1 MVRTKAHTLRDGMA
15 AALAR
20 DFEAAYPLLQQA
32 TTESPGDMRG
42 WLWRAVASPSPAD
55 AISCL
60 RRVLLFEPTDVQA
73 QHALG
78 RLLVTQA
85 SAIAASGQ
93 PTEARS
99 LAREAADLAPE
110 CDAVWVGL
118 ALVSEGPE
126 ERLQALRRASELNP
140 EAPKTRMLLRDAL
153 LHAGITAAT
162 SDPDRAR
169 QLFREAAAV
178 DPTDARVW
186 QALARV
192 ATRASDALEALR
204 ELVRIAPDRP
214 GSRTALKRALAADA
228 ESLAASGSATEAT
241 ARWREAVTVDEH
253 DAVDVAGS
261 CGRHDRKRRG
271 AARARSGTAHRQHRP
286 ADPARSGRDGSW
298 DPSPSGHASSSRRAR
313 CRPPLN
319 RRLPRARPS
328 PHFLPVRSRL
338 TRRRTPPPSACRILL
353 SLRRRQPRPARRSA
367 R

>member
-55 AISCL
+55 AVFCL
-60 RRVLLFEPTDVQA
+60 RRVLLFEPADVQA

-93 PTEARS
+93 PTQARS

-126 ERLQALRRASELNP
+126 ERLQALRRASELNR

-153 LHAGITAAT
+153 LHAGITAVA

-169 QLFREAAAV
+169 LLFREAAAV

-228 ESLAASGSATEAT
+228 ESLAASGSADRRRGAL
-241 ARWREAVTVDEH
+241 ARGRNGGRARRG
-253 DAVDVAGS
+253 DVAGS

-271 AARARSGTAHRQHRP
+271 AARARSGTPHRQHRP
-286 ADPARSGRDGSW
+286 ADQRALDAMAAGTRA
-298 DPSPSGHASSSRRAR
+298 PSGHATSSRRAGAG
-313 CRPPLN
+313 
-319 RRLPRARPS
+319 RR
-328 PHFLPVRSRL
+328 
-338 TRRRTPPPSACRILL
+338 
-353 SLRRRQPRPARRSA
+353 
-367 R
+367 